1 MTTMDYFVVGPDG
14 TEYGPANLSTLTT
27 WAEQGRVLPSTMLK
41 VAATGEIV
49 AASSVEGIFQQAPQ
63 PAYNPPPRVQP
74 IAPTAGYAAP
84 TYKPSVDDGKSEL
97 IGSIIRSVLAIFF
110 FFFLHGIGLVFAGY
124 GLYYGIQAKAKGHK
138 LGTVALGISAV
149 TFVVVAIGWA
159 LRFMGKPIA

>member
-14 TEYGPANLSTLTT
+14 TEYGPANLSALTT

-41 VAATGEIV
+41 VAATGEFV
-49 AASSVEGIFQQAPQ
+49 VASSVEGIFPQ
-63 PAYNPPPRVQP
+63 ESQRAIHPSPVVPARELG
-74 IAPTAGYAAP
+74 ADYAAP